1 MLSALRTQVPR
12 LSLRQFTTSTPA
24 LKSLYVGNLSWGMK
38 EDDLRSAFEEFG
50 EVSQVRIVTDR
61 LSGRSRGFGFVD
73 LVEDSAAD
81 VAVEEYD
88 DVILD
93 S

>member
-1 MLSALRTQVPR
+1 
-12 LSLRQFTTSTPA
+12 
-24 LKSLYVGNLSWGMK
+24 MK
-38 EDDLRSAFEEFG
+38 EDDLRSTFEEFG

-88 DVILD
+88 DMIRFTDGIMLKQ
-93 S
+93 